1 MAYIRLLNGCP
12 SKTIDASSCSN
23 VRSWVFDHSTTFVN
37 RSRGSACGL
46 LEILTQ
52 DSNSLM
58 VSTQQT
64 RLDALRLED
73 KKIP

>member
-37 RSRGSACGL
+37 RLRGSAHGL

-52 DSNSLM
+52 DSNSL
-58 VSTQQT
+58 TITTKQT
-64 RLDALRLED
+64 RLDALRVED
-73 KKIP
+73 RKIP

>member
-1 MAYIRLLNGCP
+1 MAYIGLLNGCP
-12 SKTIDASSCSN
+12 SNTIDASSCSN
-23 VRSWVFDHSTTFVN
+23 VRSWVFDHSTTLVN

-52 DSNSLM
+52 DSNSLTI
-58 VSTQQT
+58 SAKQT
-64 RLDALRLED
+64 RLDALRVED